1 MQLCLVNSLA
11 KHENLQ
17 KAKSC
22 FCKIQIMNLVWI
34 MKFNWYKR
42 KGRGLSLCFNTT
54 LMFVTSSHVSD
65 WPLPVHNVSNK
76 KKNYEVTPL
85 YGWACNSTH
94 IPAAQKFSLLTVR
107 NSIFVYL
114 VSRVLPCLH
123 LAYVKNF
130 RYYQL
135 VDQGPNSAEP
145 RGPANTI
152 SKMFKLCLKTLVP
165 KKTTNVCVAE
175 MRLRLLF

>member
-1 MQLCLVNSLA
+1 MTFANLRQLCTIYAGPTHMQLCLVNSLA

-76 KKNYEVTPL
+76 KRLHHSMGEP
-85 YGWACNSTH
+85 AIAH
-94 IPAAQKFSLLTVR
+94 ISLQPR
-107 NSIFVYL
+107 NSVYPLSEVVFLFTWSLESCL
-114 VSRVLPCLH
+114 VFIWP
-123 LAYVKNF
+123 
-130 RYYQL
+130 
-135 VDQGPNSAEP
+135 
-145 RGPANTI
+145 
-152 SKMFKLCLKTLVP
+152 MWKTSGI
-165 KKTTNVCVAE
+165 TN
-175 MRLRLLF
+175 